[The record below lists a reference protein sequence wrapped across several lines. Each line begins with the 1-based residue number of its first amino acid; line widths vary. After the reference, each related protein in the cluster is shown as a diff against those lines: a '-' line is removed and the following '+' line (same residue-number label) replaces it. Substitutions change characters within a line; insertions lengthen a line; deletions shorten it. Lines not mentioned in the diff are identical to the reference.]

1 MRVCGDKGIFKA
13 IAARGRRFRARA
25 KASGGFTLTEALATV
40 IVVGLVSAAMVTAV
54 TVGVQQYNRSMA
66 LSEAQQLY
74 SSLSRLLDTDL
85 RNSSVDQ
92 ALKEATDVV
101 DVTGYQSKNFGNEMR
116 LQLEALDD
124 NDEVAMPTGRET
136 TGFGQLA
143 LCSFDG
149 DAEVENRLLGDKAYN
164 RGLRAK
170 VKSFTYNPENRYYS
184 IELVVGIPGTDDE
197 ELVDQVFST
206 YALRA

>member
-1 MRVCGDKGIFKA
+1 MRLFGKKGILEA
-13 IAARGRRFRARA
+13 AAARGRGLRARL

-40 IVVGLVSAAMVTAV
+40 VVVGLVSVGLVTAV

-85 RNSSVDQ
+85 RTSPLAD
-92 ALKEATDVV
+92 EASGAAGVV
-101 DVTGYQSKNFGNEMR
+101 KITKYQSVKFGSEKTVF
-116 LQLEALDD
+116 LEALDD
-124 NDEVAMPTGRET
+124 DDNVVNAAEGET

-143 LCSFDG
+143 LCSHDEG
-149 DAEVENRLLGDKAYN
+149 NTVKNHLLGAKAYN

-170 VKSFTYNPENRYYS
+170 VKSFTYNPSNNYYS
-184 IELVVGIPGTDDE
+184 IELVVGIPGTDSE
-197 ELVDQVFST
+197 ELVDQTFST

>member
-1 MRVCGDKGIFKA
+1 MRLFGKKGILEA
-13 IAARGRRFRARA
+13 AAARGRGLRTRL

-40 IVVGLVSAAMVTAV
+40 VVVGLVFVGMVTAV
-54 TVGVQQYNRSMA
+54 SVGVQQYNRSMA

-85 RNSSVDQ
+85 RTSPADGVKD
-92 ALKEATDVV
+92 ATDLI
-101 DVTGYQSKNFGNEMR
+101 DVTSYKSVKFGSEETVF
-116 LQLEALDD
+116 LEALDD
-124 NDEVAMPTGRET
+124 DDNVVQAVDGET

-143 LCSFDG
+143 LCSHDEG
-149 DAEVENRLLGDKAYN
+149 NTVKNHLLGAKAYN

-170 VKSFTYNPENRYYS
+170 VKSFTYDPSNHYYS
-184 IELVVGIPGTDDE
+184 IELVVGIPGTDSE
-197 ELVDQVFST
+197 ELVDQTFST